1 MDLWETADLFAEA
14 MRRKQE
20 LVRLVEE
27 NPDHADLG
35 TAVWAPGKLFDPL
48 LKPLFESVLRR
59 HLDGDAGVLYQA
71 IIALDNLEVEFPE
84 AEGSFS
90 IYEEE
95 KNRRM
100 AGAYL
105 ERK

>member
-1 MDLWETADLFAEA
+1 MDGGSTT
-14 MRRKQE
+14 RR
-20 LVRLVEE
+20 
-27 NPDHADLG
+27 
-35 TAVWAPGKLFDPL
+35 F
-48 LKPLFESVLRR
+48 
-59 HLDGDAGVLYQA
+59 
-71 IIALDNLEVEFPE
+71 NLEVEFPE